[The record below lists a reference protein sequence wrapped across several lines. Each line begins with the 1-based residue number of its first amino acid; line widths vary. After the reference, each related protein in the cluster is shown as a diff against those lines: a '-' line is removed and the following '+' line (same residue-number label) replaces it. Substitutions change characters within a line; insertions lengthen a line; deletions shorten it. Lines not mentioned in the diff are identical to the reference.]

1 MTKLKSVPQKKAK
14 LTIKGE
20 AERLEKRIEALR
32 VDLTTKYSRKSI
44 VNLTLIFLMV
54 ETAVSYLI

>member
-32 VDLTTKYSRKSI
+32 VDLTTKYSRKNI
-44 VNLTLIFLMV
+44 INLTLAFLMI
-54 ETAVSYLI
+54 ETIVSYMI